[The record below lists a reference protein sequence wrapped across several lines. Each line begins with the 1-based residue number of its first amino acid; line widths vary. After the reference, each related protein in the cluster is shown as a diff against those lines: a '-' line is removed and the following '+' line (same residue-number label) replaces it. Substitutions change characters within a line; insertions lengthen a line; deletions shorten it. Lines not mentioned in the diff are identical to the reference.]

1 MVQETKGENLELLFE
16 KKNNTL
22 LNLAFVRPKVLQ
34 IFW

>member
-1 MVQETKGENLELLFE
+1 MIQETKGENLELLFQ

-22 LNLAFVRPKVLQ
+22 LNLAFVIPKVLQ